1 MTVEL
6 QVVPL
11 ESIKDAIADNLC
23 SYGAPVDS
31 YYEDHVLE
39 SKQYRI
45 VVDSAIR
52 GYASIFSG
60 SMMTQFSL
68 DGEGVRR
75 APEIFERVARLGS
88 VSELYVSTSD
98 PLFLAMALDN
108 ASAVVVQDFVF
119 QASAGIKRRA
129 AGFALRMAAA
139 GDLSFIKA
147 HDDDFFKNAERNIA
161 EGELYIG
168 EQDGEPVSF
177 GIIERSKLMDGL
189 ASVGMFVIGEHR
201 GRNFGAMT
209 IADLNE
215 ACAGAGIT
223 PVAGCFSK
231 NLRSR
236 AALEKAG
243 MHSVTRLLSIPLKP
257 W

>member
-6 QVVPL
+6 QEVPL
-11 ESIKDAIADNLC
+11 EDIKDAIAANLR

-45 VVDSAIR
+45 IADSAIR
-52 GYASIFSG
+52 GYASVFSG
-60 SMMTQFSL
+60 SMITQFSL

-75 APEIFERVARLGS
+75 APEIFDRVAGLGLF
-88 VSELYVSTSD
+88 SEMYVPTAD
-98 PLFLAMALDN
+98 PLFLALALDN
-108 ASAVVVQDFVF
+108 ASAVEAQDFVF
-119 QASAGIKRRA
+119 QASADVMRPA
-129 AGFALRMAAA
+129 AGFALRKAVA
-139 GDLSFIKA
+139 GDKDFIKA
-147 HDDDFFKNAERNIA
+147 RDDDFFKNADRNIA
-161 EGELYIG
+161 DGELHIG

-177 GIIERSKLMDGL
+177 GIVERSKLLDGV
-189 ASVGMFVIGEHR
+189 ASLGMFVIGAHR

-209 IADLNE
+209 IAALIG

-223 PVAGCFSK
+223 PVAGCFAK
-231 NLRSR
+231 NLHSR

-243 MHSVTRLLSIPLKP
+243 MYSVTRLLKVALKTR
-257 W
+257 